1 MTFHYSSDEIFCKD
15 CVQAVTEYLVRFKD
29 PLESECAEVERD
41 LGVIWNCL
49 CSLCRSFSFNI
60 LSEIIGLGMCWSWS
74 WSGGRWNSELYADF
88 STSLF
93 FSISISI
100 AALQSILCCLNIFSL
115 ENSLETDILPSS
127 LVVEWSSCPWS
138 ESMHLW
144 KVIRHKKTSSPSYKV
159 LKQGSSL

>member
-88 STSLF
+88 STSLVF
-93 FSISISI
+93 QFNLNSSFAINFVLPQYFQFGEFPWNRHIALLFSCRMVK
-100 AALQSILCCLNIFSL
+100 LPLGQNRCTC
-115 ENSLETDILPSS
+115 EKWEDIKN
-127 LVVEWSSCPWS
+127 W
-138 ESMHLW
+138 HQA
-144 KVIRHKKTSSPSYKV
+144 KKF
-159 LKQGSSL
+159 

>member
-88 STSLF
+88 STSLVF
-93 FSISISI
+93 QFNLNSSFAINFVL
-100 AALQSILCCLNIFSL
+100 AQSFQIRFSL
-115 ENSLETDILPSS
+115 ENSLETDILASS

-144 KVIRHKKTSSPSYKV
+144 KVRRHKKLTPS
-159 LKQGSSL
+159 